1 MLIGAWKRGWGS
13 GRGGLTKLMYH
24 TLDHPIF
31 GFWLDLSTPTLQL
44 YFSYIYIYI
53 IYNEPRNEYN
63 STLLLL
69 ADSST
74 QFQEWK

>member
-1 MLIGAWKRGWGS
+1 MNDGKVKGRKNDGEYKCSRGARKRGWGS

-31 GFWLDLSTPTLQL
+31 GFWLDLFTPTLQL

-53 IYNEPRNEYN
+53 
-63 STLLLL
+63 
-69 ADSST
+69 
-74 QFQEWK
+74 